1 MVKIPELRKIAA
13 LASPLNLTYVED
25 ENASS
30 KNLSNLFGG
39 HQTWQQRD
47 DSFSME
53 SRKKVSWG

>member
-13 LASPLNLTYVED
+13 SASLLNLTYVEA
-25 ENASS
+25 EYTSS
-30 KNLSNLFGG
+30 KNLNNLFGG

-53 SRKKVSWG
+53 SRKKVNWN